1 MYVGDYL
8 STNLGHEIIN
18 MFQAD
23 NGEHYLYLNATGNF
37 GKVHNGQIGYMLLV
51 KYHSEGAIEVI
62 GMATGLSDVPGA
74 NMSPKKDQIYNGVDK
89 DIWGKQNKY
98 INNEVYEQK
107 GLTYGGVPILKI
119 FNDAEQ
125 QSIFITYKAKKL
137 YKPTKPIFICY
148 GENVDINCEEE
159 CVKICLNGYNQALTS
174 LKTYMYP
181 DGFYKGQE
189 KINFDKKRDDYKKIS
204 ASILDLSKL
213 EVKSLWK
220 EFNCKVGSEILAGKS
235 RDVSLFDICQIQ
247 NDENAFSNALAHF
260 MRQSE
265 YQDLWKCFFET
276 AKYFYV
282 DDRNKKYQLKIKNLS
297 DLKVSREENI
307 NKDSNSKKGRID
319 LVIRDDNN
327 IVVIENKIKSD
338 INKVNGD
345 KNNSTQLRRYY
356 DYVQKLIDKNGE
368 KDEENLDIGK
378 KPHYIILTP
387 DYNIPMIEVE
397 KDDNG
402 RELGTQMRTEYKI
415 ITYSE
420 LYNFLKDKKSIFEND
435 GNFVA
440 FFEAMHRHTHE
451 NVNDYLY
458 YDMLEKFVRRIKEAN
473 NSSSKVVSR
482 TDPNNP
488 NQGIVRPE
496 DCQLPEG
503 FEPLTGDIIYDEK
516 LGEAIRKS
524 EGY

>member
-1 MYVGDYL
+1 MSNKEQKPNEGKAIVLNRMYVGDYL
-8 STNLGHEIIN
+8 STNLGHEVIN

-23 NGEHYLYLNATGNF
+23 NGKHYLYLNATGNF
-37 GKVHNGQIGYMLLV
+37 GIVHSKQIGYMLLV

-62 GMATGLSDVPGA
+62 GLATGLSDVPGA
-74 NMSPKKDQIYNGVDK
+74 NMSPKKGQIYNGVDK
-89 DIWGKQNKY
+89 NIWKQQSDYIDKEIYDING
-98 INNEVYEQK
+98 EPK
-107 GLTYGGVPILKI
+107 GLTYGGVPILEI
-119 FNDAEQ
+119 FNGAEQ
-125 QSIFITYKAKKL
+125 QSIFITYKAEEL

-159 CVKICLNGYNQALTS
+159 CVKICLSGYNQALTS

-181 DGFYKGQE
+181 GGFFNGQ
-189 KINFDKKRDDYKKIS
+189 KKTNIENKKKDYIE
-204 ASILDLSKL
+204 IYDTLDLSNP

-220 EFNCKVGSEILAGKS
+220 EFNCKVGSEILAGES

-265 YQDLWKCFFET
+265 YQDLWKCFFKT

-282 DDRNKKYQLKIKNLS
+282 DGRKTNPLKINLS

-402 RELGTQMRTEYKI
+402 RVLGTQMRTEYKI

-435 GNFVA
+435 ANFVA
-440 FFEAMHRHTHE
+440 FFEAMERHTHK

-458 YDMLEKFVRRIKEAN
+458 YEMQEKFYRRIK
-473 NSSSKVVSR
+473 
-482 TDPNNP
+482 
-488 NQGIVRPE
+488 
-496 DCQLPEG
+496 
-503 FEPLTGDIIYDEK
+503 
-516 LGEAIRKS
+516 
-524 EGY
+524 

>member
-1 MYVGDYL
+1 MDFTRVRKKTKIDEKRNDY
-8 STNLGHEIIN
+8 NN
-18 MFQAD
+18 
-23 NGEHYLYLNATGNF
+23 
-37 GKVHNGQIGYMLLV
+37 
-51 KYHSEGAIEVI
+51 
-62 GMATGLSDVPGA
+62 
-74 NMSPKKDQIYNGVDK
+74 IY
-89 DIWGKQNKY
+89 
-98 INNEVYEQK
+98 E
-107 GLTYGGVPILKI
+107 T
-119 FNDAEQ
+119 
-125 QSIFITYKAKKL
+125 
-137 YKPTKPIFICY
+137 
-148 GENVDINCEEE
+148 
-159 CVKICLNGYNQALTS
+159 
-174 LKTYMYP
+174 
-181 DGFYKGQE
+181 
-189 KINFDKKRDDYKKIS
+189 
-204 ASILDLSKL
+204 ILDLSKP
-213 EVKSLWK
+213 EIKSLWE

-356 DYVQKLIDKNGE
+356 DYVQKLIDENGE

-420 LYNFLKDKKSIFEND
+420 LYNFLKENQDIFKED
-435 GNFVA
+435 ANFVA

>member
-23 NGEHYLYLNATGNF
+23 NDGHYLYLNATGNF
-37 GKVHNGQIGYMLLV
+37 GKVHYGQIGYMLLV

-62 GMATGLSDVPGA
+62 GLATGLSDVPGA
-74 NMSPKKDQIYNGVDK
+74 NMSPKKDQIYNGVDTNILK
-89 DIWGKQNKY
+89 QQSDYIDKEIYDINGEK
-98 INNEVYEQK
+98 ER
-107 GLTYGGVPILKI
+107 LTYGGITLLKI
-119 FNDAEQ
+119 FSNAEQ
-125 QSIFITYKAKKL
+125 QSIFITYKAEKL

-148 GENVDINCEEE
+148 GENVKINSEKDN
-159 CVKICLNGYNQALTS
+159 VKICLNGYNQALTS

-181 DGFYKGQE
+181 DGFFNGQ
-189 KINFDKKRDDYKKIS
+189 KKTNIKNKQEDYKEIYDT
-204 ASILDLSKL
+204 ILDLSKP
-213 EVKSLWK
+213 EIKSLWE
-220 EFNCKVGSEILAGKS
+220 EFNCKVGSEILAGES

-282 DDRNKKYQLKIKNLS
+282 DDRKTKYPLEINLS

-356 DYVQKLIDKNGE
+356 DYVQKLIGKNGE

-402 RELGTQMRTEYKI
+402 RELETQMRTKYKI

-420 LYNFLKDKKSIFEND
+420 LYNFLKDRDEVEAD
-435 GNFVA
+435 ANFKA

-458 YDMLEKFVRRIKEAN
+458 YDMLEKFVRRIKAN
-473 NSSSKVVSR
+473 QDK
-482 TDPNNP
+482 
-488 NQGIVRPE
+488 
-496 DCQLPEG
+496 
-503 FEPLTGDIIYDEK
+503 K
-516 LGEAIRKS
+516 
-524 EGY
+524 